1 MRKAG
6 SLGARGKHLSV
17 ILVPGSQ
24 PGLSFKYCMETQNR
38 YIPIP
43 QTEVSS
49 EKLSTQGRLG
59 TGKRESTTRNT
70 VTL

>member
-24 PGLSFKYCMETQNR
+24 PGLSVKYCMETQN
-38 YIPIP
+38 IPIP